1 MLRERAGVSSQVSP
15 ALQAKSAGDD
25 KAAASDT
32 AKPGRSALAIGALGV
47 VFGDIGTSPI
57 YALREAVLTAHTRAE
72 PVVMGV
78 LSMILWAV
86 AVVVVLKYACF
97 VMRADNEGEG
107 GIVALTAL
115 VRAGFARSGR
125 RAPRVLLLAGLAGA
139 AMFYGDSMITPAI
152 SVLSAV
158 EGLHEID
165 PRFGAAV
172 LPVSLAILVALF
184 MFQRRGSDVVGRTF
198 GPVMALWFLSLAAV
212 GVYRIALYPRVLEA
226 ASPLWALDLAVSHP
240 GMAFT
245 VLAAVILA
253 LTGAEAL
260 YADIGHFGKRA
271 IRLAF
276 FAVVLPAIVLGYFGQ
291 AATILSDPQGADQPF
306 FRSVPHWALVPAV
319 GIAMLA
325 TVIASQAVISGAFS
339 MTSQAIELGFLPR
352 MRTVE
357 TSRAR
362 RGQVYVPAVNFTLLA
377 AVLFLVLFFRSSAR
391 LTSAYGLAVALT
403 MLTTSL
409 QMLAVCRTVWGWPR
423 IVTALVCVPLL
434 LIDGL
439 LLAANVP
446 KIPTGG
452 WFPVLIGILLCL
464 TMTTWNRGRELA
476 ARHAAKGESLD
487 GFLREVCRDD
497 IARVPGTAVY
507 PGNVPGR
514 VPAALASN
522 VRHNHVLHATTIV
535 FANVSESA
543 PQADDKTRIEV
554 RDLGGGCYEVI
565 AHHGFVERPNLPNL
579 LAMLGDRRANRRA
592 NRLDNWRFDPA
603 HTTFYLPRDEVLH
616 GHAVHGMS
624 AWRSRLFAFMSL
636 HASSSAEYYGLQS
649 EHVVELGVQ
658 VAL

>member
-1 MLRERAGVSSQVSP
+1 MLRDRLVEGPVQTQRDGAKP
-15 ALQAKSAGDD
+15 AAKSPRN
-25 KAAASDT
+25 SL
-32 AKPGRSALAIGALGV
+32 ALGALGGLGV

-86 AVVVVLKYACF
+86 AIVVVLKYACF

-115 VRAGFARSGR
+115 VRAGFARAGQ
-125 RAPRVLLLAGLAGA
+125 RAPRALLLAGLVGA

-165 PRFGAAV
+165 PHFDAAV
-172 LPVSLAILVALF
+172 LPVSIAILVALF
-184 MFQRRGSDVVGRTF
+184 LFQRRGTDVVGRTF

-212 GVYRIALYPRVLEA
+212 GVYRIALYPRVLA
-226 ASPLWALDLAVSHP
+226 AVSPGWALQLAFAHP
-240 GMAFT
+240 ALAFV

-260 YADIGHFGKRA
+260 YADIGHFGTRA
-271 IRLAF
+271 IRVAF
-276 FAVVLPAIVLGYFGQ
+276 YAVVLPAIVLGYFGQ

-352 MRTVE
+352 MRTIE

-362 RGQVYVPAVNFTLLA
+362 RGQVYVPAVNIALLV
-377 AVLFLVLFFRSSAR
+377 AVLFLVLFFRSSAK

-409 QMLAVCRTVWGWPR
+409 QMLAVCRKVWGWPR
-423 IVTALVCVPLL
+423 VVTALVCVPLL
-434 LIDGL
+434 LIDTL
-439 LLAANVP
+439 LLAANLP

-452 WFPVLIGILLCL
+452 WFPVLIGVLLCV

-476 ARHAAKGESLD
+476 ARHAEQSESLD
-487 GFLREVCRDD
+487 AFLHAVCNGPHDEHGEVAP
-497 IARVPGTAVY
+497 ARVPGTAVY
-507 PGNVPGR
+507 PGNLPGR
-514 VPAALASN
+514 VPAALSSN

-543 PQADDKTRIEV
+543 PQADEKTRIEV
-554 RDLGGGCYEVI
+554 RDLGGGCFEVI

-579 LAMLGDRRANRRA
+579 LATLGTRLGD
-592 NRLDNWRFDPA
+592 WRFDPA
-603 HTTFYLPRDEVLH
+603 RTTFYLPRDEVLH
-616 GHAVHGMS
+616 GHAVRGMS
-624 AWRSRLFAFMSL
+624 AWRARLFAFMSL
-636 HASSSAEYYGLQS
+636 HASSSAEYYGLQA